1 MRYWRSLP
9 IRERELKHFAPC
21 AQVWATKSLPMRKL
35 GITGTDRAPF
45 VSADWH
51 DSPEK
56 SRALAYNARSFLALN
71 GVWYSP

>member
-1 MRYWRSLP
+1 
-9 IRERELKHFAPC
+9 
-21 AQVWATKSLPMRKL
+21 MRKL

-56 SRALAYNARSFLALN
+56 SRALAYNARSFFFGIERRVVFAVTRN
-71 GVWYSP
+71 

>member
-1 MRYWRSLP
+1 
-9 IRERELKHFAPC
+9 
-21 AQVWATKSLPMRKL
+21 MRKL

-56 SRALAYNARSFLALN
+56 SRALAYNARSFFLVLN